1 MPHDP
6 AAAERP
12 PSSPEDPATATG
24 PAAAGSCPP
33 RVPTAREIEAIGL
46 VPLLAPYLKQAR
58 GQMPEELRTAF
69 EAHNLTPRHGAV
81 LPQLLAEQ
89 PLAVGEL
96 AQRLR
101 LSLSTTSELV
111 GALSRAGL
119 VERREDPAN
128 RRRTLVA
135 IPADRLSV
143 VQEFIAARSQPLL
156 RALDSLSPRD
166 RAGFIAGLT
175 AWAREVQAQ
184 DGATAARR

>member
-6 AAAERP
+6 AAAERT
-12 PSSPEDPATATG
+12 PSSPEAAATAAGPASG
-24 PAAAGSCPP
+24 PAAP
-33 RVPTAREIEAIGL
+33 RVPTPQEIEAIGL
-46 VPLLAPYLKQAR
+46 VPLLAPYLRQAR
-58 GQMPEELRTAF
+58 GQMPDDLRAAF
-69 EAHNLTPRHGAV
+69 EAHSLTPRHGAV

-135 IPADRLSV
+135 IPADRLPV
-143 VQEFIAARSQPLL
+143 VQEFITARSQPML

-184 DGATAARR
+184 DGATAAHR